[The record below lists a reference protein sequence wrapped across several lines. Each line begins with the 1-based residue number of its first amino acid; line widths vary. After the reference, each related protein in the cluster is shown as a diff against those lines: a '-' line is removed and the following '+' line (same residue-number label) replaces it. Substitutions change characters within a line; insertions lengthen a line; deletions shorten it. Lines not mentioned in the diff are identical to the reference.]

1 MLASPAGQKEDGS
14 SIPLYMLCLDLAFA
28 ASWSVAAQ
36 WITYGDEAAVPRYFL
51 IFVPIAWVWDQ
62 TNRVFN
68 RFDTKDIV
76 SLVSEH
82 RLIADR
88 GRAAVRHGDRV

>member
-36 WITYGDEAAVPRYFL
+36 WITYGDEAAVPRARAL
-51 IFVPIAWVWDQ
+51 ARHDQ
-62 TNRVFN
+62 QNGVARRLPQF
-68 RFDTKDIV
+68 FDGRDI
-76 SLVSEH
+76 S
-82 RLIADR
+82 
-88 GRAAVRHGDRV
+88 

>member
-51 IFVPIAWVWDQ
+51 IFVPIAWVGPDEPRLQ
-62 TNRVFN
+62 PLRHQG
-68 RFDTKDIV
+68 
-76 SLVSEH
+76 H
-82 RLIADR
+82 RL
-88 GRAAVRHGDRV
+88 

>member
-36 WITYGDEAAVPRYFL
+36 WITYGEADAVPRYFL
-51 IFVPIAWVWDQ
+51 IFVPIAWVWD
-62 TNRVFN
+62 
-68 RFDTKDIV
+68 
-76 SLVSEH
+76 
-82 RLIADR
+82 
-88 GRAAVRHGDRV
+88 